1 MGQAMAM
8 AICCCSRQGTMMSRR
23 GRGIG
28 GVGRK
33 GMIGR
38 RRTRRSR
45 MNAEKDDRKEGEGK
59 EEKKISASG
68 LSQLVKM
75 GMGAIS
81 GDITEINLNDPKR
94 TVVMELEA
102 NNFEDEDGNPISYV
116 DNEGYVADKD
126 EKTPILNYIVPV
138 FLAGLALAFVVFTL
152 KALA

>member
-1 MGQAMAM
+1 MGIAPPMAVLS
-8 AICCCSRQGTMMSRR
+8 ISSMMMKRRRR
-23 GRGIG
+23 GGGGMMMRGL
-28 GVGRK
+28 K
-33 GMIGR
+33 KER
-38 RRTRRSR
+38 RIRTK
-45 MNAEKDDRKEGEGK
+45 MNAEKQTETEKEEEE

-68 LSQLVKM
+68 LSQLIKM

-81 GDITEINLNDPKR
+81 GDITEINLKDPKR

-126 EKTPILNYIVPV
+126 ENTPIMNYIVPV
-138 FLAGLALAFVVFTL
+138 LLAGLALAFVFFTL

>member
-1 MGQAMAM
+1 MGPLDLIDDEA
-8 AICCCSRQGTMMSRR
+8 
-23 GRGIG
+23 
-28 GVGRK
+28 K
-33 GMIGR
+33 KKR
-38 RRTRRSR
+38 RRRRR
-45 MNAEKDDRKEGEGK
+45 KRRMRGLKKERRIRTKMNAEKQTETEKEEEE

-68 LSQLVKM
+68 LSQLIKM

-81 GDITEINLNDPKR
+81 GDITEINLKDPKR

-126 EKTPILNYIVPV
+126 ENTPIMNYIVPV
-138 FLAGLALAFVVFTL
+138 LLAGLALAFVFFTL